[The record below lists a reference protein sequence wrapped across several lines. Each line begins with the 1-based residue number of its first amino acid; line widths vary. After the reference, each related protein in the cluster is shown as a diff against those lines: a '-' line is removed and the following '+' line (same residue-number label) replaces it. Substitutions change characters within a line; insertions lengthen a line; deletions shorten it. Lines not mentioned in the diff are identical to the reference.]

1 MSMVSHVE
9 ICEELTKDGRPTRV
23 IKIIEI
29 SNKQSVQLADSKPSV
44 ELLHVPR
51 HHEITGTNHF
61 DRLPDELLV
70 RIMDF
75 AAMRNDTS
83 AEIIMDPYEAG
94 WRDEEE
100 VIQDAVGFG
109 SSMGVFRL
117 VCWRFFQLA
126 TPLFFKRL
134 VICDS
139 SWDIHRPMDMIPRL
153 TRLLSTTMATSRRG
167 QAVRRRTRHADGPL
181 YGHHVRQLIIYNRTI
196 PPGLMCRLFET
207 IHSLLP
213 NLIALGGLSLSL
225 MPRLLT
231 PTIHFPRLVSIT
243 GIDLAGSSELWTAQ
257 EGHGYPAMDSTTIP
271 RLMAGPNQFISQEIF
286 HGILN
291 HHPHI
296 SYLSCRGLQIDETG
310 ANRLLALLRV
320 NQLSIGLVNPSS
332 PLPRH
337 FTGLKT
343 LHIGLNSVIDLQLI
357 RLLPGVAPHLQQL
370 HIDAGCKLEDKSTD
384 VSKSWSISQLLRTLP
399 RLTHLTFIAQHNLPN
414 RHGSLEWAGSNEVL
428 RISPQV
434 QSLSLRMDS
443 FTTSD
448 FFDSLEKDSLALRRL
463 NIWHRP
469 TLSLNPASESW
480 SIISFESPKKI
491 LKLGHAVRTMTKAG
505 LEWPTI
511 ENQQRDLWLKLKALS
526 RLDLFGEHEDED
538 SSDDL

>member
-117 VCWRFFQLA
+117 IVEHNDGYKSPGA
-126 TPLFFKRL
+126 G
-134 VICDS
+134 
-139 SWDIHRPMDMIPRL
+139 RPAAN
-153 TRLLSTTMATSRRG
+153 TT
-167 QAVRRRTRHADGPL
+167 RRRS
-181 YGHHVRQLIIYNRTI
+181 LIRPPCPTI
-196 PPGLMCRLFET
+196 DHLQSNDSPGLMCRLFET

>member
-181 YGHHVRQLIIYNRTI
+181 YGHHIT
-196 PPGLMCRLFET
+196 
-207 IHSLLP
+207 HSDDP
-213 NLIALGGLSLSL
+213 LSSAGFDH
-225 MPRLLT
+225 R
-231 PTIHFPRLVSIT
+231 
-243 GIDLAGSSELWTAQ
+243 IDLAGSSELWTAQ

-428 RISPQV
+428 RFGEGFAGSAPTEHLASSDAKS
-434 QSLSLRMDS
+434 QS
-443 FTTSD
+443 
-448 FFDSLEKDSLALRRL
+448 
-463 NIWHRP
+463 
-469 TLSLNPASESW
+469 
-480 SIISFESPKKI
+480 SIRKLVDHFIESPKKI